1 MFVEVIRMHMD
12 KLGNNSTGWLAG
24 LRDPLVGRAL
34 TLLHARPMHAWTLE
48 ELASEAAAS
57 RSALADRFTQIVGCP
72 PLARLFGRVLLS

>member
-48 ELASEAAAS
+48 ELPSEAAA
-57 RSALADRFTQIVGCP
+57 
-72 PLARLFGRVLLS
+72 